1 MFTKREFI
9 IKLGENVRNIKSS
22 KNITIIT
29 LAFNADIAFS
39 QLSRVE
45 LGKISTSVFT
55 LFRYLNHLRSNEKIL
70 FHNNFEIC
78 DV

>member
-55 LFRYLNHLRSNEKIL
+55 LFKISKS
-70 FHNNFEIC
+70 FEVERKNIIPQ
-78 DV
+78 